1 MLLPTLQV
9 GVGPIFPANVGPCR
23 CGMEAARAARMK
35 QIVSSLALLGL
46 VALPL
51 GCDESPTSDDQDLTS
66 VHAQSRE
73 VRFEGRVFVPLGTS
87 DSQILNTVH
96 KQTKTAFG
104 PLRELEIGV
113 NNREL
118 KGVDPATFQ
127 KREVTVIDTSKASDA
142 GTKMLEVRYTYV
154 DDAVVTDDLELRSSV
169 SLALLRPDY
178 TLETDRILKEC
189 TTNDAHARDFSS
201 TLWYVFDP
209 SLSNCKKAIQ
219 AEQKLVD
226 TARGKITDATTQVSK
241 AEANRLYLPITVA
254 LGADK
259 TNNAKSYPEYDRLF
273 VGGVKKNKLVISLIN
288 GLIDHD
294 AGGELKDD
302 PGFGEWLDTLDQVL
316 SDNPGFKLVSVDGGA
331 DIGNYT
337 LSGGKMV
344 TVSFDDLIAIHN
356 GDGPST
362 LTFSERT
369 EVEELFADRVAD
381 HWVTLELARKVKI
394 GSNGKKRDLGIQILT
409 FFGHAD
415 TTTPF
420 KHAIKNSDVFLYNG
434 HSNIG
439 FGPLDPKNFS
449 ASDFPESYQILFI
462 DSCVSYNY
470 YEADYVPLKKGGT
483 HNLDLITNA
492 VEAPS
497 FRSGFALGQFI
508 STLINGKQASY
519 LELLQSAEATGSG
532 LRVVDGELDNK
543 YDPAKKPITITAP

>member
-1 MLLPTLQV
+1 
-9 GVGPIFPANVGPCR
+9 
-23 CGMEAARAARMK
+23 MK
-35 QIVSSLALLGL
+35 QIASSLALLGAA
-46 VALPL
+46 ALPL
-51 GCDESPTSDDQDLTS
+51 GCGDTSTSDEQDLTS

-104 PLRELEIGV
+104 PLREVEIGV

-127 KREVTVIDTSKASDA
+127 KREVTVIDTSKAGDA

-154 DDAVVTDDLELRSSV
+154 DDAVVTEDLELRSSV

-178 TLETDRILKEC
+178 TLETDRVLKEC
-189 TTNDAHARDFSS
+189 TTNDAHARDFSGS
-201 TLWYVFDP
+201 LWYVFDP

-219 AEQKLVD
+219 TEQKLVD
-226 TARGKITDATTQVSK
+226 AARAKITDATTQVSK

-259 TNNAKSYPEYDRLF
+259 TNHNKSFPEYDRLF

-294 AGGELKDD
+294 AGGVLKDD
-302 PGFGEWLDTLDQVL
+302 PGFGEWLDTLDQVM
-316 SDNPGFKLVSVDGGA
+316 SDHPGFKLVSVDGGA
-331 DIGNYT
+331 DLGNYT

-356 GDGPST
+356 GNGPST
-362 LTFSERT
+362 LSFSERS

-409 FFGHAD
+409 YFGHAD
-415 TTTPF
+415 TTAPF

-470 YEADYVPLKKGGT
+470 YEADYLPLKKGGT

-497 FRSGFALGQFI
+497 FRSGFALGQFV
-508 STLINGKQASY
+508 SMLINGKQASY
-519 LELLQSAEATGSG
+519 LELLESAEATGSG